1 MNESTYDPTRS
12 ALPVA
17 EVPRGRRRLAVA
29 AATLTA
35 LGLGATL
42 VAPAAQAADD
52 HGRKPAHASA
62 PAIPFTTATVT
73 RGDDGTFTIN
83 WSAARSNGVTVYA
96 GRTQDGIDY
105 RHPVAHG
112 GTSATVEVK
121 GLGAA
126 DRWWFRLVPRR
137 GEGLTLADR
146 SLHLASAPN
155 FLDAGGYRTSD
166 GQWVRMGVVYRSGD
180 LSKLTAADLAELRR
194 LGIHTVYDLR
204 TDAERTAS
212 PDQVPAGATDIQEN
226 VVGSISGFN
235 PTTAAQAE
243 QMMVDGE
250 AQMVD
255 SQQAQTAYHGV
266 FTGLAQSQDLNALY
280 HCSAGKDRTGW
291 ASATLLTALGVPRNR
306 VEQDY
311 LASNQYLA
319 ASNAATLAS
328 MPAAQAAIYKPLLD
342 VRPEYLANGF
352 AEVHKNYGS
361 FDAYLA
367 KGLGLGTGTLKRL
380 KAELL
385 VG

>member
-1 MNESTYDPTRS
+1 
-12 ALPVA
+12 VA
-17 EVPRGRRRLAVA
+17 VAVA
-29 AATLTA
+29 ALTA
-35 LGLGATL
+35 LGLGAAL
-42 VAPAAQAADD
+42 AAPAAQAEGGHQAQGARQAQARG
-52 HGRKPAHASA
+52 HRQAG
-62 PAIPFTTATVT
+62 PAIPFTAATIT
-73 RGDDGTFTIN
+73 RHDDGSYGVT
-83 WSAARSNGVTVYA
+83 WSAEGLRGVTVYA
-96 GRTQDGIDY
+96 GRTQDAIDY
-105 RHPVAHG
+105 RRPVARG
-112 GTSATVEVK
+112 GASGTVTVS

-126 DRWWFRLVPRR
+126 DRWWFRLVPDR

-146 SLHLASAPN
+146 DLHLASAPN
-155 FLDAGGYRTSD
+155 FRDAGGYRTSD

-204 TDAERTAS
+204 TDGERAAS

-226 VVGSISGFN
+226 VIGGSVTGIS
-235 PTTAAQAE
+235 PTSAAQAE
-243 QMMVDGE
+243 RMMVDGE

-255 SQQAQTAYHGV
+255 SAQAQAAYNGV
-266 FTGLAQSQDLNALY
+266 FTGLAQSRDLNALY

-291 ASATLLTALGVPRNR
+291 ASATLLTALGVPHAT

-319 ASNAATLAS
+319 RSNAATLAAL
-328 MPAAQAAIYKPLLD
+328 PPAQAAIYKPLLD

-352 AEVHKNYGS
+352 AEVRSNYGS
-361 FDAYLA
+361 FDAYLTR
-367 KGLGLGTGTLKRL
+367 GLGLGHGELNRL